1 MKTKIIA
8 VLITLS
14 GIICSVSAQSGSPL
28 RGPQNNSGSNS
39 NNSTGTNTGSQQA
52 NTPPATPKTQPQLDL
67 SGKLLTENNL
77 RYVYNEVAKTKEY
90 QAFAKKVNTKV
101 NNSKVGKKVNS
112 FRSFLQRI
120 GLAKKT
126 TAPKKSS
133 K

>member
-1 MKTKIIA
+1 MKTKVFA
-8 VLITLS
+8 VMVSLSVYFCTQLSAQTLS
-14 GIICSVSAQSGSPL
+14 GMHGKKGDSSPT
-28 RGPQNNSGSNS
+28 PPVTNTTNNTTNNS
-39 NNSTGTNTGSQQA
+39 
-52 NTPPATPKTQPQLDL
+52 PAKPKTQPQLDL
-67 SGKLLTENNL
+67 SGKILTENNL

-112 FRSFLQRI
+112 VRAFMQRI
-120 GLAKKT
+120 GLTKKT